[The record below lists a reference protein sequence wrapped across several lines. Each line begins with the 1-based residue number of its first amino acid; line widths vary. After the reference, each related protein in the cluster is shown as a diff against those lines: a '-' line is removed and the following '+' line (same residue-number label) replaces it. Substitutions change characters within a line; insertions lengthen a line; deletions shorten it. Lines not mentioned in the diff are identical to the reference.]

1 MMVGENLPTSEET
14 FEIPE
19 ASPEGVKNVFDKA
32 VRFLN
37 LARSSNHVSPSET
50 QKEVDDRKAGYLET
64 FRLTI
69 EDLDEIYPDGN
80 WEQRAREEVDRRFQG
95 ST

>member
-19 ASPEGVKNVFDKA
+19 ASPEGVKNIFDKA

-50 QKEVDDRKAGYLET
+50 QKEVEERKEWYRVIFIVYIGNLEKM
-64 FRLTI
+64 
-69 EDLDEIYPDGN
+69 YPCGN
-80 WEQRAREEVDRRFQG
+80 WEQRAREEADRRFPG
-95 ST
+95 SK

>member
-1 MMVGENLPTSEET
+1 MMIGENLPTSAEN

-19 ASPEGVKNVFDKA
+19 ASKEGVKNIFDKA

-37 LARSSNHVSPSET
+37 LARSSTHVRPSET
-50 QKEVDDRKAGYLET
+50 QKEVDDRKAWYLEI

-69 EDLDEIYPDGN
+69 EDLDEMYPGGN
-80 WEQRAREEVDRRFQG
+80 WGQRARDEADRRFPG
-95 ST
+95 SK